1 MISDIQTRRGCRAL
15 MLMQLFSML
24 GYSVL
29 YSTLVLYATQGL
41 HLSSQYSLALTGG
54 FIAFNYTLHVLGG
67 YIGGRLLS
75 YRGLFLVGMLLQ
87 AIGCLV
93 LSQTTFQTLL
103 IGTSIFLAGCGL
115 NVICINCMMTQL
127 FDPQDKRRETA
138 FLWNYSGMNFGFFI
152 GFSVSGYFQIDHQY
166 HALFIFASVGSL
178 VSFVLTLVFW
188 KFLADKNTNYSLA
201 RKKTKRIF
209 AAGLIIIGLITA
221 LTWLLAHAH
230 ASNELIFL
238 SGTLVAL
245 LFVFLAWKEKRKENS
260 KKLWA
265 FLILS
270 LSSLIFWTLYQ
281 MAPMGLTLFYVHN
294 VTHDFLGFTIA
305 PQWTQNIN
313 TIVIVLGG
321 PLMAALNN
329 SLRKKGYKITL
340 PFQFTTAL
348 LCIGL
353 GYLLLPIGI
362 QYANANGIT
371 SIGWFIGTYL
381 MQSIGELFISPIG
394 YAMIGQLIP
403 TKLQAFAMGT
413 WLMVSGIAA
422 TLANYFSQKAIGT
435 TAQTNPLLTNPTF
448 SSAFFKLALLAIA
461 GSILVFLLR
470 PFLHRLIQEKRN
482 HGF

>member
-1 MISDIQTRRGCRAL
+1 MISDIQTRRGSRAL
-15 MLMQLFSML
+15 LIMQLFSML

-41 HLSSQYSLALTGG
+41 HLSSHYSVALTGG

-75 YRGLFLVGMLLQ
+75 YRGLFLIGMFLQ

-152 GFSVSGYFQIDHQY
+152 GFTVSGYFQLYQEY
-166 HALFIFASVGSL
+166 HPLFIFASVGSL

-188 KFLADKNTNYSLA
+188 KYLADKNTSYSLA
-201 RKKTKRIF
+201 RKKTRRIF
-209 AAGLIIIGLITA
+209 AAAVIIIGLITS
-221 LTWLLAHAH
+221 LTWLLDHAH
-230 ASNELIFL
+230 ASNDLIFL
-238 SGTLVAL
+238 SGSIVAL
-245 LFVFLAWKEKRKENS
+245 LFVFLAWNEKNREHS

-294 VTHDFLGFTIA
+294 VTHEIFGFTIA

-329 SLRKKGYKITL
+329 KLRAIGYTITL

-353 GYLLLPIGI
+353 GYFFLPIGI
-362 QYANANGIT
+362 HYANANGIT
-371 SIGWFIGTYL
+371 YIGWFIGTYF

-403 TKLQAFAMGT
+403 SRLQAFAMGT
-413 WLMVSGIAA
+413 WMMVSGIAA

-435 TAQTNPLLTNPTF
+435 SEQTNPLLTNPTF
-448 SSAFFKLALLAIA
+448 SSAFLKLALLAVA
-461 GSILVFLLR
+461 GSIFVFFLR